1 MATLGGISIPTN
13 SAIKS
18 TNRTKTWKKVSIK
31 QIAQEIA
38 KRYSLK
44 LIFDGPN
51 YTIKSIEQ
59 TDKSDSSFLY
69 DLCKDY
75 GLGMKVY
82 KSKIVIWGKSKYEGK
97 KATATIK
104 RADFIGDDWDY
115 TDTLEG
121 TYTGA
126 RTSYKKGNDSKEIS
140 IYVGLVGE
148 KAKGARTL
156 KISEQSDSEND
167 ARYKAAAKVNLENE
181 KATVL
186 TGTIFARPE
195 IVAGICVK
203 VKDLGKADGKYFVDE
218 VKTKV
223 SDSGT
228 TQEIQLHKCQKQL
241 KGDPPPAPPAP
252 AAPAKKTYK
261 VGDIVN
267 FHGGT
272 HYYSSYPG
280 ARGYSARAGRAKI
293 TLGPDC
299 RGNGHA
305 HPWHLIH
312 VTNITETDGGADPE
326 SDESLKDR
334 IYIAPSRYSTA
345 GTEEAYVYW
354 VKTYNSTIADVKV
367 SSDNPGE
374 VDIVFLMD
382 DGIPSREMI
391 TGLTKYITDPNIR
404 PLTDKVVVKAPTVVN
419 YSISLTYYIN
429 SSDSGSVATIQSEVA
444 KAVDDFVTWQQSKI
458 GRDINSS
465 ELIKRVTAA
474 GAKRVEIKSPV
485 FQKIG
490 GTSIAYCTSKNV
502 TYGGVEDD

>member
-1 MATLGGISIPTN
+1 MAEARRVIPDIDFNGKSAKKSLDGLTEQIEYDDVASGASDTLSIQVFNKDMKFLKGWLPKKGDRITASLTFKNWTKEGADKKLSCGDFLLDEMKMTGGPLVATLGGISIPTN

-38 KRYSLK
+38 KRYGLK

-82 KSKIVIWGKSKYEGK
+82 KNKIVIWGKSKYEGK

-186 TGTIFARPE
+186 TFTFH
-195 IVAGICVK
+195 
-203 VKDLGKADGKYFVDE
+203 Y
-218 VKTKV
+218 V
-223 SDSGT
+223 SINT
-228 TQEIQLHKCQKQL
+228 
-241 KGDPPPAPPAP
+241 
-252 AAPAKKTYK
+252 
-261 VGDIVN
+261 
-267 FHGGT
+267 
-272 HYYSSYPG
+272 
-280 ARGYSARAGRAKI
+280 
-293 TLGPDC
+293 
-299 RGNGHA
+299 
-305 HPWHLIH
+305 LIH
-312 VTNITETDGGADPE
+312 LCCPVYQHT
-326 SDESLKDR
+326 LH
-334 IYIAPSRYSTA
+334 STMFLL
-345 GTEEAYVYW
+345 
-354 VKTYNSTIADVKV
+354 IPR
-367 SSDNPGE
+367 SSEP
-374 VDIVFLMD
+374 
-382 DGIPSREMI
+382 P
-391 TGLTKYITDPNIR
+391 
-404 PLTDKVVVKAPTVVN
+404 
-419 YSISLTYYIN
+419 IN
-429 SSDSGSVATIQSEVA
+429 SSILYHILSTMVFFYLFIYFDITRFTGSTILLMFFTF
-444 KAVDDFVTWQQSKI
+444 VDLS
-458 GRDINSS
+458 
-465 ELIKRVTAA
+465 
-474 GAKRVEIKSPV
+474 
-485 FQKIG
+485 
-490 GTSIAYCTSKNV
+490 
-502 TYGGVEDD
+502 

>member
-38 KRYSLK
+38 KRYGLK

-104 RADFIGDDWDY
+104 RADFIGDDWEY

-195 IVAGICVK
+195 IVAGICVT

-228 TQEIQLHKCQKQL
+228 TQEIQMHKCQKQL
-241 KGDPPPAPPAP
+241 KGDPPPAPPSP
-252 AAPAKKTYK
+252 PAPAKKTYK

-280 ARGYSARAGRAKI
+280 ARGYSAKAGKAKI
-293 TLGPDC
+293 TKDPNC
-299 RGNGHA
+299 KGNGHA

-312 VTNITETDGGADPE
+312 VDSSSNVYGWV
-326 SDESLKDR
+326 DE
-334 IYIAPSRYSTA
+334 
-345 GTEEAYVYW
+345 GTF
-354 VKTYNSTIADVKV
+354 D
-367 SSDNPGE
+367 
-374 VDIVFLMD
+374 
-382 DGIPSREMI
+382 
-391 TGLTKYITDPNIR
+391 
-404 PLTDKVVVKAPTVVN
+404 
-419 YSISLTYYIN
+419 
-429 SSDSGSVATIQSEVA
+429 
-444 KAVDDFVTWQQSKI
+444 
-458 GRDINSS
+458 
-465 ELIKRVTAA
+465 
-474 GAKRVEIKSPV
+474 
-485 FQKIG
+485 
-490 GTSIAYCTSKNV
+490 
-502 TYGGVEDD
+502 

>member
-1 MATLGGISIPTN
+1 MAEARRVIPDIDFNGKSAKKSLDGLTEQIEYDDVASGASDTLSIQVFNKDMKFLKGWLPKKGDRITASLTFKNWTKEGADKKLSCGDFLLDEMKMTGGPLVATLGGISIPTN

-38 KRYSLK
+38 KRYGLK

-82 KSKIVIWGKSKYEGK
+82 KNKIVIWGKSKYEGK
-97 KATATIK
+97 KAAATIK

-156 KISEQSDSEND
+156 KISEQSDSKND

-195 IVAGICVK
+195 IVAGICVT
-203 VKDLGKADGKYFVDE
+203 VKDLGKANGKYFVDE

-252 AAPAKKTYK
+252 PAPAKKTYK

-280 ARGYSARAGRAKI
+280 ARGYSARAGRARI

-312 VTNITETDGGADPE
+312 VDSSSNVYGWV
-326 SDESLKDR
+326 DE
-334 IYIAPSRYSTA
+334 
-345 GTEEAYVYW
+345 GTF
-354 VKTYNSTIADVKV
+354 D
-367 SSDNPGE
+367 
-374 VDIVFLMD
+374 
-382 DGIPSREMI
+382 
-391 TGLTKYITDPNIR
+391 
-404 PLTDKVVVKAPTVVN
+404 
-419 YSISLTYYIN
+419 
-429 SSDSGSVATIQSEVA
+429 
-444 KAVDDFVTWQQSKI
+444 
-458 GRDINSS
+458 
-465 ELIKRVTAA
+465 
-474 GAKRVEIKSPV
+474 
-485 FQKIG
+485 
-490 GTSIAYCTSKNV
+490 
-502 TYGGVEDD
+502 

>member
-1 MATLGGISIPTN
+1 MKMTGGPLVATLGGISIPTN

-38 KRYSLK
+38 KRYGLK
-44 LIFDGPN
+44 LFLDGPN

-97 KATATIK
+97 KATVTIK

-126 RTSYKKGNDSKEIS
+126 RTTYKKGNDSKEIS

-186 TGTIFARPE
+186 TGTLFARPE
-195 IVAGICVK
+195 IVAGICVT

-252 AAPAKKTYK
+252 PAPAKKTYK

-272 HYYSSYPG
+272 HYFSSYPG

-312 VTNITETDGGADPE
+312 VDSSSNVYGWV
-326 SDESLKDR
+326 DE
-334 IYIAPSRYSTA
+334 
-345 GTEEAYVYW
+345 GTF
-354 VKTYNSTIADVKV
+354 D
-367 SSDNPGE
+367 
-374 VDIVFLMD
+374 
-382 DGIPSREMI
+382 
-391 TGLTKYITDPNIR
+391 
-404 PLTDKVVVKAPTVVN
+404 
-419 YSISLTYYIN
+419 
-429 SSDSGSVATIQSEVA
+429 
-444 KAVDDFVTWQQSKI
+444 
-458 GRDINSS
+458 
-465 ELIKRVTAA
+465 
-474 GAKRVEIKSPV
+474 
-485 FQKIG
+485 
-490 GTSIAYCTSKNV
+490 
-502 TYGGVEDD
+502 